1 MDLNEHIGI
10 LIRNVDY
17 AIANFVKN
25 QLEPFNLAPE
35 QNLLMMLLWK
45 QEGICPNE
53 FAKQLNKDKASI
65 ARMISSLESKGFIRR
80 VDNPNDRRTFK
91 VFLTDE
97 GRSLREFVIPVL
109 QSTHM
114 TATASLSNGE
124 QNELKRLLSKVVENI
139 QPAGK

>member
-17 AIANFVKN
+17 ALANFVKN